1 MEGAYPA
8 LQMRTNGVVF
18 EGGHLW
24 GPWVPAEANIREIEG
39 RTFYAMKKPDRH
51 FAKAMGLDV
60 QGGSP
65 WDSAPVLA
73 YITSLRNK
81 AMDDAIVK
89 ADAEDDANA
98 ADAIEDPKRDKRP
111 RYARCGAVPS
121 VLEIEIPQ
129 MECEG
134 HVVGAHV
141 MKLASTANYAFVL
154 EFELTVANVEYLYN
168 AFAASPPSYFDL
180 THAARKKRRCFKL
193 KPMYSDTP
201 DVVEC
206 RSKPI
211 AKTSYLDINGRWHQ
225 HSQRIRVLE
234 EHCQLGAAEEKQR
247 EVALAV
253 QKFRDEHHH
262 NVVAELEAAVVADAG
277 LGD

>member
-1 MEGAYPA
+1 MERAYPA
-8 LQMRTNGVVF
+8 LHMRTNGVIF

-24 GPWVPAEANIREIEG
+24 GPWVPAEANMREIEG
-39 RTFYAMKKPDRH
+39 RTFYAIRKSDRP

-98 ADAIEDPKRDKRP
+98 ADAIEEPKRERRP

-129 MECEG
+129 MECDG
-134 HVVGAHV
+134 NVAGPHV
-141 MKLASTANYAFVL
+141 MKLASTANYGFVI

-168 AFAASPPSYFDL
+168 AFAASPPSNFNL
-180 THAARKKRRCFKL
+180 VAAARKMRRCFKL

-201 DVVEC
+201 DVVE
-206 RSKPI
+206 RAEPKPK
-211 AKTSYLDINGRWHQ
+211 AVTSYSDINGRRHQ
-225 HSQRIRVLE
+225 HSQIIGVLE
-234 EHCQLGAAEEKQR
+234 EHRQLGIAEQKRR
-247 EVALAV
+247 EVALVV
-253 QKFRDEHHH
+253 QTFRNEHHH
-262 NVVAELEAAVVADAG
+262 DAVADAG
-277 LGD
+277 KHPIESVD

>member
-1 MEGAYPA
+1 
-8 LQMRTNGVVF
+8 MRTKGVVF
-18 EGGHLW
+18 EDGHLW
-24 GPWVPAEANIREIEG
+24 GPWVPAEANMREIEG
-39 RTFYAMKKPDRH
+39 RTFYAIRRSDRP

-60 QGGSP
+60 QNGTRH

-73 YITSLRNK
+73 YVTSLRNK
-81 AMDDAIVK
+81 AMEDAFLKADVADDDGATDAI
-89 ADAEDDANA
+89 AE
-98 ADAIEDPKRDKRP
+98 PKHDKRP
-111 RYARCGAVPS
+111 RYARCSAVPS

-134 HVVGAHV
+134 HVLPAHA
-141 MKLASTANYAFVL
+141 MKLASTANYGFVL

-168 AFAASPPSYFDL
+168 AFAASPPSYFDS
-180 THAARKKRRCFKL
+180 TQAARKKRRCFKL

-211 AKTSYLDINGRWHQ
+211 ARTSYLDINGRWHQ

-234 EHCQLGAAEEKQR
+234 EHCQLGTAEEKRR

-262 NVVAELEAAVVADAG
+262 NVVAEQAAAIVADAG

>member
-1 MEGAYPA
+1 MPS
-8 LQMRTNGVVF
+8 
-18 EGGHLW
+18 
-24 GPWVPAEANIREIEG
+24 EANMREIEG
-39 RTFYAMKKPDRH
+39 LLFYAVRKTDRP
-51 FAKAMGLDV
+51 FAKAMGLDM
-60 QGGSP
+60 QGGTP

-73 YITSLRNK
+73 YITGLRNK
-81 AMDDAIVK
+81 AMH
-89 ADAEDDANA
+89 DAEGDANA
-98 ADAIEDPKRDKRP
+98 ADAIQDPKRDKRP
-111 RYARCGAVPS
+111 RYARCGAMPS

-134 HVVGAHV
+134 HVVQAHA
-141 MKLASTANYAFVL
+141 MKLAITANYAFVL

-180 THAARKKRRCFKL
+180 TQAARKKRRCFKL

-211 AKTSYLDINGRWHQ
+211 ARTSYLDINGRWHQ

-234 EHCQLGAAEEKQR
+234 EHCQLGTAEEKRR

-262 NVVAELEAAVVADAG
+262 NVVAELEAVVVADAG
-277 LGD
+277 PGD